1 MLRSRIPVTSSEIG
15 MKQLSRSVAR
25 RWIRAPHSFS
35 AGSHCVRPLCAA
47 LRHRHWE
54 SWSFPVRFPSRAYQI
69 RTFAVQ
75 GQSYYE
81 VLGVAQSASQAEIKK
96 AYLAAARKCHPD
108 LNPSKDATVEF
119 QRLAEAY
126 QVLSDETRRA
136 TYDRYLRTGES
147 GQTPSGGYQ
156 EPPDLDPSDIFRHV
170 YEELRVEQ
178 ILQRLRGVQQ
188 EASKALVCK
197 ERLEGYKPSLHPLI
211 LAKAQPV
218 AMASHLGVFGVSC
231 WKFVRRR
238 RWRRRAETSAWARPS
253 CGSTRAWRRR
263 CCCRWASCCG
273 SPRCNIGGFAFGGAS
288 Q

>member
-1 MLRSRIPVTSSEIG
+1 

-188 EASKALVCK
+188 EASKAAVAAQ
-197 ERLEGYKPSLHPLI
+197 GGDFSLGKAFVWKHKGLAAAVLLPLG
-211 LAKAQPV
+211 LMLRFPQV
-218 AMASHLGVFGVSC
+218 VGMALRVLGVVAGTLLQSRVMRELIRE
-231 WKFVRRR
+231 WVWVQWRLFVQRAHHRR
-238 RWRRRAETSAWARPS
+238 
-253 CGSTRAWRRR
+253 
-263 CCCRWASCCG
+263 
-273 SPRCNIGGFAFGGAS
+273 GGRGKR
-288 Q
+288 